1 MIYFLLTTRIKQKH
15 NNYVYDMFGRM
26 KKKRKKERKKHI
38 NFAGIKFGGWRISLN
53 LAGI

>member
-1 MIYFLLTTRIKQKH
+1 MIYFFATRIKQKH
-15 NNYVYDMFGRM
+15 NNYVVWADE
-26 KKKRKKERKKHI
+26 KKRKKERKKHI